1 MAMVK
6 CENCE
11 FLRKRTKRIEDKVY
25 FRKCLESGDYMTIED
40 TRISHNCKKFTKS
53 KQKKPEDKIRESKKV
68 QTKLQIEEE
77 RKLHKWREKMKAR

>member
-25 FRKCLESGDYMTIED
+25 FRMCLESKDYMAIED
-40 TRISHNCKKFTKS
+40 TRISHGCKKFIKA
-53 KQKKPEDKIRESKKV
+53 KQPEDKIRERKKV